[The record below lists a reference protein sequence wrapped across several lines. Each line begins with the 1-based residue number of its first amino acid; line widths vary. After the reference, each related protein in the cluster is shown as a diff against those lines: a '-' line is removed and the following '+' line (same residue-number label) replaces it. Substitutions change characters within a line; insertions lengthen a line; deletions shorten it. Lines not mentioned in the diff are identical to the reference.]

1 MPSKKSDLH
10 LYADENFPLRSV
22 NDLKSQGISITHAHD
37 QKMLG
42 KSDLAHLKLSKKLK
56 RTLITLDRDFLYY
69 RKSSTSNRFGIIV
82 IAHTSAVPK
91 NITEICMKI
100 LKHINREFVKD
111 SIVTATRD
119 KITKEKNGRIVSE
132 KNI

>member
-1 MPSKKSDLH
+1 MSSKKSDLH

-37 QKMLG
+37 QRMLG
-42 KSDLAHLKLSKKLK
+42 KSDLAHLKLSKKLR

-69 RKSSTSNRFGIIV
+69 RKSPTSSRYGIIV
-82 IAHTSAVPK
+82 IAHTTAIPK
-91 NITEICMKI
+91 NITEICIKI
-100 LKHINREFVKD
+100 LKRLNKELVKG
-111 SIVTATRD
+111 SIITATRD
-119 KITKEKNGRIVSE
+119 KITKEKDGEIVFE